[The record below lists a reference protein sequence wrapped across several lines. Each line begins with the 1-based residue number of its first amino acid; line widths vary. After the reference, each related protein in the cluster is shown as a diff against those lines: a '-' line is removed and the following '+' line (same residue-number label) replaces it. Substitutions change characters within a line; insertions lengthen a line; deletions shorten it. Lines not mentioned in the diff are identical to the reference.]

1 MLHSPEEQL
10 LAAFK
15 SHAGGQRPFQVVTEA
30 DSGCQESTA
39 NLNPQPR
46 ATGKCYS
53 GE

>member
-10 LAAFK
+10 RAAFR
-15 SHAGGQRPFQVVTEA
+15 SPNAGQRPFEVVTETE
-30 DSGCQESTA
+30 SGCQETP

-46 ATGKCYS
+46 ATGKCCS